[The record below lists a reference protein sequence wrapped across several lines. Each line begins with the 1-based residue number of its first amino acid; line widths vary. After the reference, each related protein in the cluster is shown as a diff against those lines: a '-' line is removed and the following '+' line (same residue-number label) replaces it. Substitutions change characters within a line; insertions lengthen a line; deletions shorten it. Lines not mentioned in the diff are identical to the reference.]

1 MNERLLSLLPQ
12 RIGGQI
18 ALLVLIA
25 IVVIQTIVTTAFFLE
40 RREGGPGGRHAPQNH
55 LAATVRLLD
64 AAPDNA
70 AREGILAAAARA
82 FPDMVIH
89 PAAGA
94 APAGG
99 DRPPAD
105 SDFIRDIRSVG
116 VTVTEEPDAESDKMV
131 LRIRLRDGTDLIAL
145 SPPPLPPL
153 INSFTFG
160 LLFFAVSAGLLA
172 VWAARGLT
180 APLTALAQAAADF
193 DIAGDAPPL
202 RERGPEEVRT
212 VARAFNAM
220 HRRIRRLVEDRTRM
234 LAAVGHDLRTPTTRL
249 RLRAEF
255 IEDDHLRAQT
265 LSDLDQMARMIDSAV
280 SMLRD
285 GAAAEPMTRIDLA
298 AALQTIC
305 DQHADTGDAVAYDGP
320 DHLSVTARPEEI
332 NRAVTN
338 LVQNAV
344 TYGGGAV
351 VRLAAE
357 DAGIVIDV
365 MDEGPGIPGDSKT
378 AMLAPFVRG
387 DAARTMT
394 AASGFGLGLSIAQAI
409 VEAHGGT
416 LSLLD
421 RQPKGLTARIALP
434 AA

>member
-1 MNERLLSLLPQ
+1 
-12 RIGGQI
+12 
-18 ALLVLIA
+18 
-25 IVVIQTIVTTAFFLE
+25 
-40 RREGGPGGRHAPQNH
+40 
-55 LAATVRLLD
+55 
-64 AAPDNA
+64 
-70 AREGILAAAARA
+70 
-82 FPDMVIH
+82 
-89 PAAGA
+89 
-94 APAGG
+94 
-99 DRPPAD
+99 
-105 SDFIRDIRSVG
+105 
-116 VTVTEEPDAESDKMV
+116 
-131 LRIRLRDGTDLIAL
+131 
-145 SPPPLPPL
+145 
-153 INSFTFG
+153 
-160 LLFFAVSAGLLA
+160 
-172 VWAARGLT
+172 
-180 APLTALAQAAADF
+180 
-193 DIAGDAPPL
+193 
-202 RERGPEEVRT
+202 
-212 VARAFNAM
+212 
-220 HRRIRRLVEDRTRM
+220 
-234 LAAVGHDLRTPTTRL
+234 
-249 RLRAEF
+249 
-255 IEDDHLRAQT
+255 
-265 LSDLDQMARMIDSAV
+265 MIDSAV

-298 AALQTIC
+298 AAPQTIC
-305 DQHADTGDAVAYDGP
+305 TTSMPTPAMRWP
-320 DHLSVTARPEEI
+320 MTARTISPSPPRPEEI